1 MGCLYALSLMLFLIL
16 INIGVRRSDCCINAR
31 THGNI

>member
-1 MGCLYALSLMLFLIL
+1 MRRLAVFEFLCFFEH
-16 INIGVRRSDCCINAR
+16 INISVRRSDCCINAR